1 MLNINDDTVMIG
13 ATELRSEMPKLA
25 KMLKIKKVIVM
36 KRGKPL
42 AILEDFSK
50 YEEKEEIIDLFEDL
64 VLGHLAKER
73 DSIASDKDFI
83 DHDELKKKLGF

>member
-13 ATELRSEMPKLA
+13 ATELRSEMPKLS
-25 KMLKIKKVIVM
+25 KILKIKKVIVM
-36 KRGKPL
+36 KRGKPM
-42 AILEDFSK
+42 AILEDFGK

-73 DSIASDKDFI
+73 DHDSTAKDFI
-83 DHDELKKKLGF
+83 DHDTLKKKLGF